1 MKVLPASNVAKHLQT
16 LLRPYPS
23 NLKDKL
29 IIDSNKACNQV
40 HPLESSELTESTK
53 ASSAVELGAQRLLSV
68 PINA

>member
-1 MKVLPASNVAKHLQT
+1 MLPPSIVAQHLQT
-16 LLRPYPS
+16 LLAPYPS

-29 IIDSNKACNQV
+29 IKDSNNSCNQV

-53 ASSAVELGAQRLLSV
+53 ASTAVELAMQVQVSA